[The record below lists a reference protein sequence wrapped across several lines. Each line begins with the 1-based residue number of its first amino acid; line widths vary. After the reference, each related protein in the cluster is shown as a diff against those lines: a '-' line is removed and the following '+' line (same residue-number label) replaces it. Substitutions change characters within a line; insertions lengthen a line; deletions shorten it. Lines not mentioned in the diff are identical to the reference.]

1 MKRIVKTI
9 TFYDD
14 GTYQEQSYYTSPMP
28 SVPQIQPTAPFPD
41 PLVPWFDQKNKCPKC
56 GLVCEGAMGYV
67 CPNNPCPMGM
77 GGVTC

>member
-14 GTYQEQSYYTSPMP
+14 GTYKEESYYTSPMP
-28 SVPQIQPTAPFPD
+28 SIPSPWDRPWD
-41 PLVPWFDQKNKCPKC
+41 PSTPYGPIKNKCPKC

-67 CPNNPCPMGM
+67 CPSNPCPMGM